1 MYLSCIRGGSDEILE
16 KNFNERIIRHWNEL
30 PGKMSESPSPEAQDV
45 SVCGTWEYD
54 LGVLLG
60 GQLDKIIL
68 KVSSSLD

>member
-45 SVCGTWEYD
+45 SVCGTWE
-54 LGVLLG
+54 
-60 GQLDKIIL
+60 
-68 KVSSSLD
+68 